1 MKYKKNQMKISEFKK
16 QQLKLKNN
24 NNNNNSLDGLSKRV
38 EMTEEWT

>member
-24 NNNNNSLDGLSKRV
+24 NNNSLDGLSKRV